1 MKYFDRLVDE
11 QLNTITRAFNA
22 VNIIGPKG
30 CGKTRTCEERCK
42 TALKF
47 QDSDMLETNRL
58 IADTKPSN
66 FLKHEKPILFDE
78 WQDFPVVW
86 DAIRKDC
93 DENPEGLGSYYLTG
107 STSKKVKT
115 AHTGTLRIAEITMY
129 PMTCYEMGESNGSI
143 SLTKLFTE
151 KNYDIVGNENPLE
164 LDDLFYIAARG
175 GWPRALTLKNKEDKL
190 IVAREA
196 FEEICNRDI
205 SAVDKVKRNPA
216 IARTILQS
224 YARNIAT
231 LAKKTTIYAD
241 VKANY
246 NVSDDTIADYIN
258 ALEELFVLKDIDAW
272 TPQIRSKT
280 AIRSSK
286 KHIFLD
292 TSIACAALGISDE
305 YFDTDFDLF
314 GHVFENMV
322 LRDLLAFAQ
331 VHNATLKHYRDDTGL
346 EADAVYQMA
355 DGRYAL
361 IEVKLN
367 EKQVEEAEKNL
378 LKFVD
383 VIRKHN
389 IEATK
394 DKKHP
399 GVVFREPDH
408 LIVICAKAPLSYVT
422 KNGVKVI
429 PFGCLKD

>member
-1 MKYFDRLVDE
+1 MKYIRRLVDM
-11 QLNTITRAFNA
+11 QLDGINNVFNA

-30 CGKTRTCEERCK
+30 CGKTRTCEERSK
-42 TALKF
+42 SIIKF
-47 QDSDMLETNRL
+47 QDPDLLETNTL
-58 IADTKPSN
+58 IAETKPSN

-86 DAIRKDC
+86 DVIRKDC
-93 DENPEGLGSYYLTG
+93 DDNPGAFGSYYLTG

-115 AHTGTLRIAEITMY
+115 AHTGTLRISEISMY
-129 PMTCYEMGESNGSI
+129 PMTSYEMGESSGTI
-143 SLTKLFTE
+143 SLTKIFE
-151 KNYDIVGNENPLE
+151 DKKYDISGKENPLE
-164 LDDLFYIAARG
+164 LEDLFYIANRG
-175 GWPRALTLKNKEDKL
+175 GWPRTLLIKNKEDKL
-190 IVAREA
+190 LVAQDA
-196 FEEICNRDI
+196 FKEICSRDI
-205 SAVDKVKRNPA
+205 SSIDGVKRNPE
-216 IARTILQS
+216 IAKTILQS

-231 LAKKTTIYAD
+231 LAKKTTIYQD
-241 VKANY
+241 VESNY
-246 NVSDDTIADYIN
+246 SVSDNTIDNYIDV
-258 ALEELFVLKDIDAW
+258 LEQLFVLKDIEAW
-272 TPQIRSKT
+272 TPQIRSRT

-292 TSIACAALGISDE
+292 TSIACAALGISPK
-305 YFDTDFDLF
+305 YFDKDLDLF

-322 LRDLLAFAQ
+322 LRDLLAFADA
-331 VHNATLKHYRDDTGL
+331 HNATLKHYRDDFGL
-346 EADAVYQMA
+346 EADGVYQLK

-367 EKQVEEAEKNL
+367 VKQVEQAEKNL

-383 VIRKHN
+383 VIREHN
-389 IEATK
+389 KLVTK

-422 KNGVKVI
+422 ENGVKVI

>member
-1 MKYFDRLVDE
+1 MKYIERLVDK
-11 QLNTITRAFNA
+11 QLDTVTRAFNA

-30 CGKTRTCEERCK
+30 CGKTRTCEERSK
-42 TALKF
+42 TVIKF
-47 QDSDMLETNRL
+47 QDPDMLETNKL
-58 IADTKPSN
+58 IAETKPSN
-66 FLKHEKPILFDE
+66 FLNHDKPILFDE

-93 DENPEGLGSYYLTG
+93 DENAEGLGSYYLTG
-107 STSKKVKT
+107 STSKKVET
-115 AHTGTLRIAEITMY
+115 SHTGTLRISEITML
-129 PMTCYEMGESNGSI
+129 PMTSYEMGESNGSI
-143 SLTKLFTE
+143 SLSELFTN
-151 KNYDIVGNENPLE
+151 KDNDITGFTNPLE
-164 LDDLFYIAARG
+164 LEDLFYIAARG
-175 GWPRALTLKNKEDKL
+175 GWPRTLILKNREDKL
-190 IVAREA
+190 LVAREA
-196 FEEICNRDI
+196 FEEICTRDI
-205 SAVDKVKRNPA
+205 SSVDNVKRNPA

-231 LAKKTTIYAD
+231 LAKKATIYED

-246 NVSDDTIADYIN
+246 DVSDNTISDYIGV
-258 ALEELFVLKDIDAW
+258 LEELFVLKEIDAW

-280 AIRSSK
+280 AIRNSK

-292 TSIACAALGISDE
+292 TSIACAALGISSD
-305 YFDTDFDLF
+305 YFDTDLDLF

-367 EKQVEEAEKNL
+367 VKQVEQAEKNL

-389 IEATK
+389 EEATK
-394 DKKHP
+394 DKQHP

-408 LIVICAKAPLSYVT
+408 LIVICAKAPISYVT